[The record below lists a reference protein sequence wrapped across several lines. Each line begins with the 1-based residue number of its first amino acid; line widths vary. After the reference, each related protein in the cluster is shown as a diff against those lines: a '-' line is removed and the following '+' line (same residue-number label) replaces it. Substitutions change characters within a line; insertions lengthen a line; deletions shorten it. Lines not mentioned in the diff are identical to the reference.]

1 MRANVGSVDRALR
14 ILVGLILVVL
24 AATNQ
29 IGAWGWLG
37 LIPMLTGVV
46 SFCPAYSL
54 LGIRT
59 CKLDAANEP
68 HA

>member
-1 MRANVGSVDRALR
+1 MKANVGSVDRALR
-14 ILVGLILVVL
+14 ILVGLTLVVL

-46 SFCPAYSL
+46 GFCPAYTL

>member
-1 MRANVGSVDRALR
+1 MKANVGSVDRALR
-14 ILVGLILVVL
+14 IIVGITLIVL
-24 AATNQ
+24 AALDQ
-29 IGAWGWLG
+29 IGPWGWLG
-37 LIPMLTGVV
+37 IVPVLTGVLRN
-46 SFCPAYSL
+46 CPAYTL